1 MAGTGTLLLGAPGT
15 GRSTALIRRALDFVR
30 AGNDAASVLLLA
42 PGRLAAD
49 RLRQEFSERIGATV
63 SSPPARAWHSY
74 AFDVLRRAHAAG
86 QLPGVAFEPRLLSGP
101 EQDVLIGQMIETHR
115 RGIGRPPAW
124 PTDLGEALRTRGF
137 RREIREFL
145 DRCAEFDLSPDQV
158 RELGRS
164 MAHPEWVA
172 AADFR
177 VEYEQLRRLSM
188 PHAYDPSAL
197 IHEAAAFLETH
208 PEFVK
213 QEHTRLRLILADD
226 LQEASPAVV
235 RLLGAL
241 YPAGLADPA
250 ELVLTACPDTVV
262 QGFRGARP
270 ELLTGLERRLPAL
283 DGLRSVSLSTSHRMP
298 AGLVPAFERI
308 AHRIPVVAGALTQR
322 TPAQPAESTEGQPDD
337 VAPERAVHQRRR
349 VEGQGDGAPEVLL
362 VGSEQEELRL
372 LSQLI
377 LEEHVLGGRGL
388 EEMAVIVRN
397 GSSLARIQRHLDA
410 DGIAATV
417 PVAETPLREEP
428 AVRPFL
434 DALWILTDREEEAG
448 ARALDLLTSR
458 LGGTSPSGLRRLRQ
472 TLRARELRAGGR
484 RSGDELLLAA
494 LRQIDGTEASVDG
507 EQGPDLGGSGPGTA
521 GLRRVGAV
529 LSAGRAAMAAPE
541 PSAETVLWALWE
553 ASGLAKTWEE
563 ASRGAGPAAQR
574 AHRDLDAMVELFK
587 SAERFAEQQTGAG
600 VEQFLDYLDSQDLP
614 MDTLAPVGG
623 PSAAVSLLTPA
634 SAAGREWP
642 VVIVSGVQDGV
653 WPNLT
658 VRGGLLAAPQL
669 ADAVFLGP
677 EQAARVTHGMRVRE
691 TRVDELRMFAAAI
704 SRASRRLV
712 VTAVADA
719 ETEPSELL
727 AMLAPDQ
734 MQQPA
739 LTPVRRPMTLRGL
752 VAELRRAAQDPQDP
766 DRALRAADCLAR
778 LALDDGAPDAD
789 APGEG
794 GPADDAARAAA
805 EDGAPRAPLPPVPG
819 AHPQDWWGLAPLSST
834 EPALPAEKPVPV
846 TPSRME
852 GIVRSPLD
860 WFVAVSGGQ
869 AGTDLSRSLGTLIHE
884 VAQDLP
890 EAPGHELVAE
900 LRRRFEALRLPET
913 WETEQTWQRA
923 ETMIRKF
930 AQYAVDS
937 RLKEGRR
944 LAGIEGS
951 FQVLVP
957 GPARDAL
964 LTGRVDRLE
973 VDQLGRYVVIDLKT
987 GRHAPTKAQMA
998 HHPQLAGYQVAL
1010 AAGAGQAMAA
1020 QAARDGAEAR
1030 DGADAGPPDAAD
1042 PGDSLDAT
1050 ASQQV
1055 SGRQDAEPEV
1065 LELRGARLTELS
1077 GGAALVQ
1084 LGTGTASYGNQQQ
1097 EALGPEDQWAVDLVQ
1112 RCAELIAHE
1121 RFQARHTE
1129 QNTGAHGLGCALPEI
1144 CPLCASGRQVTQP

>member
-197 IHEAAAFLETH
+197 VHEAAAFLETH
-208 PEFVK
+208 PEFVE

-283 DGLRSVSLSTSHRMP
+283 SGLRSVSLATSHRMP

-322 TPAQPAESTEGQPDD
+322 TPAQPTQPTEEQTDD
-337 VAPERAVHQRRR
+337 VAPA
-349 VEGQGDGAPEVLL
+349 GPAADQGDGAPEVLL

-494 LRQIDGTEASVDG
+494 LRQIDGTEASADG
-507 EQGPDLGGSGPGTA
+507 EQGRSEE
-521 GLRRVGAV
+521 RHVGKEC
-529 LSAGRAAMAAPE
+529 R
-541 PSAETVLWALWE
+541 
-553 ASGLAKTWEE
+553 
-563 ASRGAGPAAQR
+563 SR
-574 AHRDLDAMVELFK
+574 
-587 SAERFAEQQTGAG
+587 
-600 VEQFLDYLDSQDLP
+600 
-614 MDTLAPVGG
+614 
-623 PSAAVSLLTPA
+623 
-634 SAAGREWP
+634 W
-642 VVIVSGVQDGV
+642 
-653 WPNLT
+653 
-658 VRGGLLAAPQL
+658 
-669 ADAVFLGP
+669 
-677 EQAARVTHGMRVRE
+677 
-691 TRVDELRMFAAAI
+691 
-704 SRASRRLV
+704 
-712 VTAVADA
+712 
-719 ETEPSELL
+719 
-727 AMLAPDQ
+727 
-734 MQQPA
+734 
-739 LTPVRRPMTLRGL
+739 
-752 VAELRRAAQDPQDP
+752 
-766 DRALRAADCLAR
+766 
-778 LALDDGAPDAD
+778 
-789 APGEG
+789 
-794 GPADDAARAAA
+794 
-805 EDGAPRAPLPPVPG
+805 
-819 AHPQDWWGLAPLSST
+819 
-834 EPALPAEKPVPV
+834 
-846 TPSRME
+846 
-852 GIVRSPLD
+852 SPY
-860 WFVAVSGGQ
+860 
-869 AGTDLSRSLGTLIHE
+869 H
-884 VAQDLP
+884 
-890 EAPGHELVAE
+890 
-900 LRRRFEALRLPET
+900 
-913 WETEQTWQRA
+913 
-923 ETMIRKF
+923 
-930 AQYAVDS
+930 
-937 RLKEGRR
+937 
-944 LAGIEGS
+944 
-951 FQVLVP
+951 
-957 GPARDAL
+957 
-964 LTGRVDRLE
+964 
-973 VDQLGRYVVIDLKT
+973 
-987 GRHAPTKAQMA
+987 
-998 HHPQLAGYQVAL
+998 
-1010 AAGAGQAMAA
+1010 
-1020 QAARDGAEAR
+1020 
-1030 DGADAGPPDAAD
+1030 
-1042 PGDSLDAT
+1042 
-1050 ASQQV
+1050 
-1055 SGRQDAEPEV
+1055 
-1065 LELRGARLTELS
+1065 
-1077 GGAALVQ
+1077 
-1084 LGTGTASYGNQQQ
+1084 
-1097 EALGPEDQWAVDLVQ
+1097 
-1112 RCAELIAHE
+1112 
-1121 RFQARHTE
+1121 
-1129 QNTGAHGLGCALPEI
+1129 
-1144 CPLCASGRQVTQP
+1144 